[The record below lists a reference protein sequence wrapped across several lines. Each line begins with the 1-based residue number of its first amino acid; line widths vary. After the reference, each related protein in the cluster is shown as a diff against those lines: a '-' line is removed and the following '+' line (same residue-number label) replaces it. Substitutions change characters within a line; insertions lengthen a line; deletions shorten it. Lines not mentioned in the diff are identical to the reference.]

1 MNDLGLYL
9 HVPNSKR
16 CKFRGNHRL
25 LLKHWFNNHP
35 SPSWQL
41 VEEALFQ
48 LGEYDVLKQVQEI
61 YSSLQEDPLSKL
73 FSWILGCQLRL
84 PCKYIPVLV
93 DVSNVEFV
101 WLLCAHIKKHC
112 IPLYNSYREL

>member
-9 HVPNSKR
+9 HIPNSKR

-41 VEEALFQ
+41 IEEALFQ
-48 LGEYDVLKQVQEI
+48 LGEYDVLKQVQEK

-73 FSWILGCQLRL
+73 FIGL
-84 PCKYIPVLV
+84 PVATFLYIRT
-93 DVSNVEFV
+93 STGWCEQ
-101 WLLCAHIKKHC
+101 
-112 IPLYNSYREL
+112 